1 MECVIATILMT
12 FLNLLF
18 DLRKINKGIMQF
30 ATSVEGRVDYFVQS
44 HLSASWEVGAAKTLE
59 GNIN

>member
-1 MECVIATILMT
+1 MT